1 MMTEESLIAA
11 GWIPLKVV
19 RYSAALG
26 PTFKRV
32 DDAGLQVALLAQEH
46 LGNDSYGIV
55 HGGAIM
61 TFADIALGAGV
72 GHYTGPAH
80 FVTAQMQVHFVGAGQ
95 TGSLITCRPE
105 IVKSGGSMV
114 FVRGIIEC
122 EGQPIASA
130 DGIFK
135 RLSAERAGRLRA
147 CSDPTGSEQALS
159 PRGA

>member
-1 MMTEESLIAA
+1 MVTEDDLLAD
-11 GWIPLKVV
+11 GWLRLKMV

-32 DDAGLQVALLAQEH
+32 GPEGLEVALLAQEH
-46 LGNDSYGIV
+46 LGNDSHGIV

-61 TFADIALGAGV
+61 TFADIALGVAV
-72 GHYTGPAH
+72 GRASGYRP

-95 TGSLITCRPE
+95 TGTLITCRPE
-105 IVKSGGSMV
+105 VVKAGGSMV
-114 FVRGIIEC
+114 FLRGIIES

-135 RLSAERAGRLRA
+135 LLTSERAGRLKA
-147 CSDPTGSEQALS
+147 G
-159 PRGA
+159 

>member
-1 MMTEESLIAA
+1 MLTEDELLAQ
-11 GWIPLKVV
+11 GWIALKVV

-26 PTFKRV
+26 PTFKRLGPG
-32 DDAGLQVALLAQEH
+32 GLEVALLAQEH

-61 TFADIALGAGV
+61 TFADMALGAGV
-72 GHYTGPAH
+72 GHAVGFGH

-95 TGSLITCRPE
+95 TGRLITCRPDV
-105 IVKSGGSMV
+105 VKAGGSMV
-114 FVRGIIEC
+114 FVRGIIES

-135 RLSAERAGRLRA
+135 RLSPERAGRLK
-147 CSDPTGSEQALS
+147 SG
-159 PRGA
+159 